1 MDADVGSGSPQLA
14 EVVKLVKSRVAPE
27 QRALLEDFVVRYFGQ
42 VDPDEL
48 ADRQPGDLYG
58 AALSHWNFAR
68 KRDAGQARVR
78 VFNPTIEEHGWQS
91 THTIVEI
98 VNDDMPFLVDS
109 VTMEVNRHGLT
120 LHLIVHPIVAINRTS
135 DGLLTGL
142 APDEAKDARRE
153 SFIHVEVDRI
163 SSAARMEK
171 LAADI
176 ARVLGDVRAAVDD

>member
-120 LHLIVHPIVAINRTS
+120 LHLIVHPVVVVQRDQDGTLIAVAAE
-135 DGLLTGL
+135 D
-142 APDEAKDARRE
+142 APDARRE

-163 SSAARMEK
+163 IEPERHKA
-171 LAADI
+171 
-176 ARVLGDVRAAVDD
+176 